1 MNEDLHNQAAL
12 YALDMLDPDE
22 RVAFEREL
30 SNNPDLQALV
40 DDLRSTT
47 AQLAQNAPLV
57 DPPASLKASIL
68 AAVEEHP
75 PVTKPKVPSSAF
87 RNPVYGAM
95 LWVPWAVAA
104 GLALVAG
111 LMAVTNQRLRETVY
125 HLEARQTLDALKI
138 ADLRAVA
145 EGFDDSSA
153 VAVWQGE
160 QQQGRLRIA
169 GLPPTTEEQ
178 SYQIWAISDEYD
190 KPVNAGVFQVNR
202 DGSVEF
208 PIVPD
213 LPMGEGVVFAISL
226 EPRGGS
232 VQARGPIVLAPR

>member
-22 RVAFEREL
+22 RAAFEREL

-47 AQLAQNAPLV
+47 AQLAQAAPLV

-68 AAVEEHP
+68 AAVEERQ
-75 PVTKPKVPSSAF
+75 PVDKPKELSAPS
-87 RNPVYGAM
+87 RDPVYGAM

-111 LMAVTNQRLRETVY
+111 LMAVTNQRL
-125 HLEARQTLDALKI
+125 LEARQTLDALKI